1 MFAQGFYKAD
11 WIHQSAHY
19 YFEMSGVFY
28 PNHIGF
34 SGAVPTPPPQP
45 VDLPVVPS
53 LFTAKVIAD
62 GSPTVGTQPFQLYYR
77 ADAVRSDTQ
86 AGSSAIFLDLFGRN
100 AYYRIQDTS
109 CTRDSSPLLA
119 NFYFAL
125 RIASNASTAGW
136 RYQGS
141 VAIGG
146 GQTAA
151 GWRIT
156 AEAVSPVIVYL
167 TTLDARKQFAGVQ
180 FVYSNSAVEQYL
192 LIASS
197 YRSYYDDSKTFIVP
211 STCNGL
217 RTVHNSTVTNP
228 MIEPIASAAT
238 L

>member
-1 MFAQGFYKAD
+1 MFAQGFYKVD
-11 WIHQSAHY
+11 WIHQSAQY

-34 SGAVPTPPPQP
+34 TGAVPSPPPQP
-45 VDLPVVPS
+45 ADSPIVPS
-53 LFTAKVIAD
+53 LFTAEVIAD
-62 GSPTVGTQPFQLYYR
+62 GSPRVGTQPFQLYYR
-77 ADAVRSDTQ
+77 ADAVRSDTSVP
-86 AGSSAIFLDLFGRN
+86 GSSAIFLDLFGRN

-125 RIASNASTAGW
+125 RTASNSSTAGW

-167 TTLDARKQFAGVQ
+167 TTLDSRQQFAGVQ
-180 FVYSNSAVEQYL
+180 FVYNNSAVEQYSV
-192 LIASS
+192 IASS

-217 RTVHNSTVTNP
+217 RTVHSTNP
-228 MIEPIASAAT
+228 MIEPIASAVT